1 MIESLACVLLGVLLT
16 LGYASWRMMRA
27 DGWDK
32 SNMTNPIRVLSH
44 IVMHAGDLAFM
55 YYAVRDP
62 YNYNELIATR
72 KAFPY
77 IGQDEISEVVQTRPT
92 MDEMI

>member
-1 MIESLACVLLGVLLT
+1 MIGNIACVLLGVLLT

-44 IVMHAGDLAFM
+44 IVMHAGDLAYM
-55 YYAVRDP
+55 YYAKRNPD
-62 YNYNELIATR
+62 NYQEYIATR
-72 KAFPY
+72 RAFPY

-92 MDEMI
+92 LDEMI